1 MGLTLRVVALSG
13 EGQSLINSLKRRTT
27 VSSIFK
33 AASLFGANSSILFVF
48 GSPNSDDISSNAGL
62 MKSTYQSAISKS
74 RSLAICTRTPW
85 HGNNRMERIN
95 LPMPAQGGF
104 DYRDPAGLFR
114 RQRPRDSKSRC
125 CLGMIRARLL
135 GEQRP
140 LGVAWS
146 FGWGRREDGCTVSF
160 RRPTAVLRLAI
171 LTRCHR
177 RLSAVKPAVKE
188 NSRRFSKCASRIP
201 AARRHRSVP

>member
-114 RQRPRDSKSRC
+114 RQAEGFEIEVLPWDDP
-125 CLGMIRARLL
+125 GA
-135 GEQRP
+135 
-140 LGVAWS
+140 VAWRAAS
-146 FGWGRREDGCTVSF
+146 AERGLVFRVGEKGGRMYGLF
-160 RRPTAVLRLAI
+160 
-171 LTRCHR
+171 
-177 RLSAVKPAVKE
+177 
-188 NSRRFSKCASRIP
+188 
-201 AARRHRSVP
+201 